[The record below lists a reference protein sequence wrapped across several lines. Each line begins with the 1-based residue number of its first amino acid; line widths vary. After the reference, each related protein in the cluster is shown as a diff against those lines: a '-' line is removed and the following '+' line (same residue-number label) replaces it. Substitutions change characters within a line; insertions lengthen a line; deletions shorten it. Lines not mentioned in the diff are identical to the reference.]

1 MIQTTTSGQLLD
13 GRYEIRSVL
22 GGGASAVVYLA
33 RQATVDRDVAIKVIR
48 PEVFQHERELER
60 YLREAR
66 IIAALNHPHI
76 VTLHDVGRL
85 SDDRPYMV
93 IEYVRGQS
101 LNRLLRNDAHM
112 AVDVAF
118 QVFQQVADAL
128 AHAHRNGVVHRD
140 IKPGNILIEHR
151 STGLVHCRVAD
162 FGVASIA
169 SSSLTHHGAFIGTPL
184 YMAPEQAQG
193 LPVTPRSDIYSLGV
207 VMYRLLTGTK
217 PFHADTPVALAMCHV
232 TEPVVPLRQAA
243 PMLDIPADLE
253 RVVLRCLEKDPNDRY
268 PDCEALLEDLA
279 EVRLHI
285 LPHLLGLSQESLEG
299 PLLLDRP
306 ETSAARIRLLMGAN
320 AVALVACFIAGWASS
335 RYFTEPLTV
344 KVPVTEVVEVEIEVP
359 VVPEETVVELVAP
372 PVAAPELPV
381 GRDGAFQVFGPEAAP
396 VPQPE
401 SVPVLLRDSH
411 PDGQRLEAL
420 VGATGIDAHWEGT
433 MEGKPVELDLQ
444 SDGSGHVAGR
454 LRFRSGPTWSSRDMV
469 GRLAEVDDDRVRLTL
484 EALDSRQESSL
495 SATFER
501 DHAWGRVVLGGK
513 ERSFAVKPR

>member
-1 MIQTTTSGQLLD
+1 MMQSTTSGQLLD
-13 GRYEIRSVL
+13 GRYEVRSVL

-93 IEYVRGQS
+93 MEYVRGQS
-101 LNRLLRNDAHM
+101 LNRLLTNDGHM

-118 QVFQQVADAL
+118 QIFQQVADAL
-128 AHAHRNGVVHRD
+128 SHAHRNGVVHRD
-140 IKPGNILIEHR
+140 IKPGNILVEHR
-151 STGLVHCRVAD
+151 STGLVHTRVAD

-193 LPVTPRSDIYSLGV
+193 LPVTPRSDIYSLGI
-207 VMYRLLTGTK
+207 VMYRLLTGHK

-232 TEPVVPLRQAA
+232 TEEVVPLREIA
-243 PMLDIPADLE
+243 PMLDIPRNLE
-253 RVVLRCLEKDPNDRY
+253 RVVLRCLEKDPDDRY
-268 PDCEALLEDLA
+268 QDCEALLEDLA

-299 PLLLDRP
+299 PLRMEPQARSRRRVRGLLV
-306 ETSAARIRLLMGAN
+306 AN
-320 AVALVACFIAGWASS
+320 VGALVACFAAGWAAS
-335 RYFTEPLTV
+335 YYTQEPV
-344 KVPVTEVVEVEIEVP
+344 VVEVPVTEVVEIEVEVP
-359 VVPEETVVELVAP
+359 MYPEETVVEV
-372 PVAAPELPV
+372 VAAPAAVPARRRSAQRAPSEAPIPSPAV
-381 GRDGAFQVFGPEAAP
+381 AAP
-396 VPQPE
+396 MEDTSPQPA
-401 SVPVLLRDSH
+401 LRID
-411 PDGQRLEAL
+411 AV
-420 VGATGIDAHWEGT
+420 VGASGIDAHWLGE
-433 MEGKPVELDLQ
+433 MEGKGVELDLR
-444 SDGSGHVAGR
+444 SDTSGNVAGR
-454 LRFRSGPTWSSRDMV
+454 LRYRNGATWSNRDMV
-469 GRLAEVDDDRVRLTL
+469 GRLAQVDDDRVRLTL
-484 EALDSRQESSL
+484 EALDSRQETSL

-501 DHAWGRVVLGGK
+501 DHAWGRLVLGDK
-513 ERSFAVKPR
+513 DRTFSLTPR